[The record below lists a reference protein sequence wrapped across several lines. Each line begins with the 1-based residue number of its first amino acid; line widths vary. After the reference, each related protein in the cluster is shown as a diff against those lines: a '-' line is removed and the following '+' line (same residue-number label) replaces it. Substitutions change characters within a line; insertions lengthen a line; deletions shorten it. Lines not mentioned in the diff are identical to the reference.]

1 MESLMTSED
10 IAERLRVEVVTV
22 RRLVNRGE
30 LAAYRVGGE
39 FRFSRADLEAYL
51 QRQRVPAS
59 AETWGGPFDL
69 VAHLVQKLFPKGRPG
84 VRESFE
90 SLTKRAR
97 RVLELS
103 QEEARHF
110 QHHYIGTEHL
120 LLGLLREGEGVAAQV
135 LKRLGV
141 DLEQARNQVIFIIG
155 QGDHP
160 TTSELPM
167 TPRAKKVLEFAFDEA
182 LRLGHRFLGTEHLLL
197 GMLREGEGVA
207 AQVLKKLG
215 VDLEEA
221 RAQTIQILSE
231 HEAAPPEVPAEAARL
246 LAEDEAGQRCPR
258 CEARS
263 PGYFRYCFHCGLRLA
278 DE

>member
-10 IAERLRVEVVTV
+10 VAEHLKVEVVTV

-39 FRFSRADLEAYL
+39 FRFSRADLEGYL
-51 QRQRVPAS
+51 QRQRVPAR
-59 AETWGGPFDL
+59 AEASGSPLDL
-69 VAHLVQKLFPKGRPG
+69 VGQFVQKLFPKGRPG
-84 VRESFE
+84 ARESFE
-90 SLTKRAR
+90 ALTKRAR

-103 QEEARHF
+103 QEEA
-110 QHHYIGTEHL
+110 QHLQHNYIGTEHL
-120 LLGLLREGEGVAAQV
+120 LLGLLREGDGVAAQV
-135 LKRLGV
+135 LKRMGV

-155 QGDHP
+155 QGEHP
-160 TTSELPM
+160 TTGELPM
-167 TPRAKKVLEFAFDEA
+167 TPRAKQVIEFAFDEA

-197 GMLREGEGVA
+197 GLLREGRGVG

-231 HEAAPPEVPAEAARL
+231 HEAAPPEVPAEAAGL
-246 LAEDEAGQRCPR
+246 LAEGEAGQVCPR
-258 CEARS
+258 CGARS
-263 PGYFRYCFHCGLRLA
+263 PGYFRHCFHCGLRLE